1 MIKHLKKLPQG
12 KKILIKFGL
21 MKQIIT
27 VVLLLAGISLSAQ
40 TKADNIIGVWLT
52 GGKEPARI
60 QVYRSG
66 DKYYGKIV
74 WLKYPEANGGPRLDK
89 NNPDKNKQSQRI
101 VGLVI
106 LKDFRFENEEWNDGS
121 IYDPESGKTYKCK
134 LSLKDNGTL
143 NVRGYIGISL
153 FGRTETWVRP

>member
-52 GGKEPARI
+52 GGKEQARI

-106 LKDFRFENEEWNDGS
+106 LKDFRFENEGWNDGS